1 MSNEQDVQE
10 KRLNAMKYKILKTE
24 QENLKTRE
32 KTTDQMVETIRR
44 IIMDEAKKRT
54 SVSFEEPQKWIF
66 PVIPI
71 RMSPSSSVIIRSVKP
86 HFFRRS
92 TGAFMAR

>member
-10 KRLNAMKYKILKTE
+10 KHLNAMKYKILKAE

-44 IIMDEAKKRT
+44 IIMDEAKKNY
-54 SVSFEEPQKWIF
+54 
-66 PVIPI
+66 
-71 RMSPSSSVIIRSVKP
+71 
-86 HFFRRS
+86 
-92 TGAFMAR
+92 